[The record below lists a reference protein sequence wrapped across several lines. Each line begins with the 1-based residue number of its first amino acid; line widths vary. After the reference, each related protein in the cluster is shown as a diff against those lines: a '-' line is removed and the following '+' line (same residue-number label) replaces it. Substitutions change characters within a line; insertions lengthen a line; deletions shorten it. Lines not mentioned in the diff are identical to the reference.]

1 MHGATSSGTGG
12 VSCQTGSVSGGGEPV
27 AADRMLYFS
36 DAVFAISATLL
47 VLDIRLPSGLSSAQF
62 TRALREQLPA
72 IAAYALSFGIIGQ
85 LWLVHHRIF
94 SVVARVDTGILVR
107 SLVLLGL
114 VAFLP
119 FPVRLLSDYHDQR
132 AAVVIYMA
140 TFFAASLVQRLL
152 WGYAT
157 GRQQLLSRPVDDQLR
172 RRYNLALAMMPLGFG
187 ALIPIAL
194 LTPRVAIAIWLL
206 ALPAAVL
213 ARLLRR

>member
-1 MHGATSSGTGG
+1 
-12 VSCQTGSVSGGGEPV
+12 
-27 AADRMLYFS
+27 MLYFS

-107 SLVLLGL
+107 SPVLLGL

-172 RRYNLALAMMPLGFG
+172 RRYNLALAMMPLEFG